1 VASFRYRGSPAGS
14 TAVRECVQVRVRV
27 RDAATVEGECVSSV
41 VDPGLLSLIGK
52 AAAPQTQLV
61 TRRDI
66 RKYSVATAQRQRKY
80 LDGDEAPPMF
90 HVALFWPVLPL
101 DELSA
106 NGVAIDPMFPDIP
119 GRRPMAGGLKIDFH
133 RPLKP
138 GDELTATRMLTN
150 IYSKQGS
157 NGSLIF
163 VEVTMTVIDSAGEI
177 VLTEKTTRIMK

>member
-1 VASFRYRGSPAGS
+1 M
-14 TAVRECVQVRVRV
+14 T
-27 RDAATVEGECVSSV
+27 SV
-41 VDPGLLSLIGK
+41 VGPELLALIGK
-52 AAAPQTQLV
+52 TAAPQTQLV

-66 RKYSVATAQRQRKY
+66 CKYSVATSQRQRKY

-101 DELSA
+101 EELSV

-119 GRRPMAGGLKIDFH
+119 GRRPMAGGLKVAFQ

-138 GDELTATRMLTN
+138 GDELTATRTLTN
-150 IYSKQGS
+150 IYSKLGS
-157 NGSLIF
+157 NGSLVF
-163 VEVTMTVIDSAGEI
+163 VEVTMNVVDAAGEL

>member
-1 VASFRYRGSPAGS
+1 MGGPAARTS
-14 TAVRECVQVRVRV
+14 AQVRVTARH
-27 RDAATVEGECVSSV
+27 AATVEGECVSSV

-52 AAAPQTQLV
+52 TAAPQTQLV

-66 RKYSVATAQRQRKY
+66 RKYAVATGQRQRKY

-101 DELSA
+101 EELSA
-106 NGVAIDPMFPDIP
+106 NGVAIDAMFPDIP
-119 GRRPMAGGLKIDFH
+119 GRRPMAGGLKIDFR

-138 GDELTATRMLTN
+138 GDELTATRALTN
-150 IYSKQGS
+150 IFAKQGS

-163 VEVTMTVIDSAGEI
+163 VEVTMTVIDAAGEL